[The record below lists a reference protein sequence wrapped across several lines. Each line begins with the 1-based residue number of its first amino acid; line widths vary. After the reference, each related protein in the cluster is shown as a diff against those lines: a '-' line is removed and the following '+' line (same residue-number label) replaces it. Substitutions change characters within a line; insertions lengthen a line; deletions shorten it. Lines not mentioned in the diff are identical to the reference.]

1 MFGRLLMNS
10 SRDVQKLNG
19 EVLWIKM
26 VNSCLGSFAW
36 CYWFTTSWPKE
47 KKWCKMVNLEK
58 FYLLPT
64 YISLGYQDNGICLL
78 KIRSTLFWATKC
90 TAFVFWKSH
99 MEMKCDNVGDASPSI
114 SPFAWLAWKTLPF
127 LSFSSLG
134 WKNLTRAIHLKSL
147 QFPGWKSSK
156 TLKELQNGK

>member
-36 CYWFTTSWPKE
+36 CC
-47 KKWCKMVNLEK
+47 CKMVSLEK

-78 KIRSTLFWATKC
+78 KIRSSLFWATKC
-90 TAFVFWKSH
+90 TAFGFWKSR
-99 MEMKCDNVGDASPSI
+99 MEMNGDNVGDASPSI

-147 QFPGWKSSK
+147 QFSGWKSSR